1 MKRKASFGEALF
13 PIFSML
19 LLLGAGYGYLK
30 LSAEP
35 LLIIASAVAAI
46 IALRLGVTWEEMQEG
61 IVEKIAKSMPATLIL
76 LTVGLL
82 IGTWMAS
89 GTIPMMIYYGIQLI
103 NPTYIVVTAF
113 LVTALVSTFTGTSWG
128 SAGTVG
134 VAMIGIAAGL
144 GVSLPMT
151 AGAIVAGSYFGD
163 KISPLSDTTNLAP
176 IAAGSE
182 LYEHIRHMLYTTLP
196 AFGISIIIYSLV
208 GKSSISEAANPEKIK
223 IMLDT
228 LDVIFNWNLLLFIPV
243 LIVLYGSIA
252 KKPTVPIMLIS
263 AATAALTAI
272 FYQGFSPADVFT
284 SMVKGFNVSMVH
296 VEGFNTEDV
305 LWEVTR
311 LVNRGGLMSMMSTLL
326 IAYCAFAFAGIV
338 SKAGLLEVLLERTQK
353 LIHST
358 GTLIFATVT
367 ACITM
372 AVVTGSSYLSIIV
385 PGELFAETYKKMNLH
400 AKNLSRTLED
410 SGTVVVPLV
419 PWSMAGVYMSST
431 LGVPVTDYAPW
442 AILCYLG
449 FLTAIIYGFT
459 GFGITKINNTTETKL
474 DKAN

>member
-1 MKRKASFGEALF
+1 MKRKATFGEALL
-13 PIFSML
+13 PILSML
-19 LLLGAGYGYLK
+19 LLLGVGYGYLQLK
-30 LSAEP
+30 AEP
-35 LLIIASAVAAI
+35 LLILASVVAGF
-46 IALRLGVTWEEMQEG
+46 IALRVGCKWGEMQEG

-103 NPTYIVVTAF
+103 NPSYIILTAF

-128 SAGTVG
+128 SVGTVG
-134 VAMIGIAAGL
+134 VAMIGIATGL

-163 KISPLSDTTNLAP
+163 KLSPLSDTTNLAP

-182 LYEHIRHMLYTTLP
+182 LYEHIRHMLYTTIP
-196 AFGISIIIYSLV
+196 AFIISLIVYGIIGQNSV
-208 GKSSISEAANPEKIK
+208 SEVANPEKIG

-228 LDVIFNWNLLLFIPV
+228 LDTIYNWNILLIAPV
-243 LIVLYGSIA
+243 IIVLYGSIT
-252 KKPTVPIMLIS
+252 KKPTVTIMLLSSGVAGVI
-263 AATAALTAI
+263 AI
-272 FYQGFSPADVFT
+272 TYQGFAIKDVYVT
-284 SMVKGFNVSMVH
+284 MVSGFNVSMAQVD
-296 VEGFNTEDV
+296 GFDPSTV
-305 LWEVTR
+305 IWEVTR
-311 LVNRGGLMSMMSTLL
+311 LVNRGGIMSMMGTLL

-338 SKAGLLEVLLERTQK
+338 SKAGLLEVLLDRMQK
-353 LIHST
+353 RINST
-358 GTLIFATVT
+358 GTLILSTVM

-385 PGELFAETYKKMNLH
+385 PGELFADTYKKMGLH

-431 LGVPVTDYAPW
+431 LGVPVLDYAPW
-442 AILCYLG
+442 AILCYAG
-449 FLTAIIYGFT
+449 FITATIYGFT
-459 GFGITKINNTTETKL
+459 GFGISKINESKFNKKET
-474 DKAN
+474 AQ